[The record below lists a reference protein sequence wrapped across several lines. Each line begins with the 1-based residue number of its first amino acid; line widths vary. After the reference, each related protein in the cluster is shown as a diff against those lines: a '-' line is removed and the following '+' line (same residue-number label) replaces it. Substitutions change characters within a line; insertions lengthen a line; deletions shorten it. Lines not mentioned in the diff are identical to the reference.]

1 MAGNRSGHSSNFHY
15 EVRAASMN
23 LSRPNK
29 HKFFSINH
37 STIREHTTTLIGSCN
52 ETKAFLFC
60 DFHYFAFINGLM
72 GVM

>member
-1 MAGNRSGHSSNFHY
+1 
-15 EVRAASMN
+15 MN

-29 HKFFSINH
+29 HKFFSIND
-37 STIREHTTTLIGSCN
+37 STIRVHTTTLIGSCN

-72 GVM
+72 GVCDVSIGEICRHRTRAVIEQP